1 MKARTQSY
9 GSSHRV
15 SSSIPAP
22 AWHVSS
28 FWPLAE
34 QEQNTHRTVPA
45 SYNQYSCLKQME
57 AKQTASDIDCI
68 LWNYWLS
75 YQDQDH
81 RHTTSEAPCASFTS
95 HLLPSWDSSSSH
107 LLLCKGSLMGQRD
120 MSKSHLRDQWTSAI
134 PYLLTTYWNL
144 HVPASQNS
152 RLQVWGLCGK
162 AISSHRTWT
171 QWHNT
176 LAQGTEGWDVLTCSP
191 YAHLFLSHVCW
202 SYRMRPEA
210 KGIELPL
217 APSLCLS

>member
-107 LLLCKGSLMGQRD
+107 LYFVREVSWDRGTWARVTYVTSEHLPSLTSWPHTEIS
-120 MSKSHLRDQWTSAI
+120 MSQH
-134 PYLLTTYWNL
+134 
-144 HVPASQNS
+144 
-152 RLQVWGLCGK
+152 
-162 AISSHRTWT
+162 HRTAGSRCEVSVGKPSAPIEPGHSDTTLWPREQKAET
-171 QWHNT
+171 SWH
-176 LAQGTEGWDVLTCSP
+176 VLPMPTSFSAT
-191 YAHLFLSHVCW
+191 YA
-202 SYRMRPEA
+202 EA
-210 KGIELPL
+210 IEWGQKQRG
-217 APSLCLS
+217 